1 MRYVLA
7 PLADFTDAP
16 FRRLCFE
23 GGADLCYT
31 EMVSAAG
38 LAHGSSPTRHLM
50 ETMPGEGPVAC
61 QVFGATE
68 SDLAHAA
75 REVEAVKGRFVELN
89 LNAGCPM
96 TKVTRAGAGAK
107 LAEDPER
114 VFRLLTAMR
123 ENTSLPV
130 TLKTRLGPNPSRTTV
145 FELLDA
151 AERAGASGF
160 ILHARYTSQ
169 MHGGTVHLD
178 LLADVV
184 RRARIPVTGNGSVVD
199 AATAAAMAA
208 TGVAA
213 IMVGRAALT
222 NPGIFGEMKAA
233 EAGRKRREGQ
243 EGREGCSDA
252 KMRAFQ
258 AHLAYLLAF
267 REQLAAHF
275 PDDHVPSVD
284 GFASVKMH
292 THLFRYFSG
301 RPGAAAL
308 RARLNSVR
316 TLAEIRQL
324 AAASCGAGETA
335 KSSV

>member
-7 PLADFTDAP
+7 PLAGFTDAP

-23 GGADLCYT
+23 GGADLTYT

-61 QVFGATE
+61 QVFGAKET
-68 SDLAHAA
+68 DLAQAA
-75 REVEAVKGRFVELN
+75 REVESVRSRFVELN

-96 TKVTRAGAGAK
+96 VKVTHGGAGAK
-107 LAEDPER
+107 LIEDPAL
-114 VFRLLTAMR
+114 VYRLLTALR

-130 TLKTRLGPNPSRTTV
+130 TLKTRLGPHPQDTRV

-151 AERAGASGF
+151 AEQAGARGF

-169 MHGGTVHLD
+169 LHGGTVHLET
-178 LLADVV
+178 LAEVV
-184 RRARIPVTGNGSVVD
+184 RRARIPVTGNGSVTD
-199 AATAAAMAA
+199 AKTAAAMAA

-213 IMVGRAALT
+213 IMVGRAALAK
-222 NPGIFGEMKAA
+222 PSFFRELKAA
-233 EAGRKRREGQ
+233 ASGRTGGEGESA
-243 EGREGCSDA
+243 EGPSPFA
-252 KMRAFQ
+252 T
-258 AHLAYLLAF
+258 HLDYILAF
-267 REQLAAHF
+267 REQLAARF

-284 GFASVKMH
+284 GFASVKLH
-292 THLFRYFSG
+292 THLFRYFTG

-308 RARLNSVR
+308 RARLHAIR
-316 TLAEIRQL
+316 TLAEIRAL
-324 AAASCGAGETA
+324 P
-335 KSSV
+335 VW